1 MGKFLIISGIILVV
15 TGLLIQF
22 APKIPFLGRLPG
34 DFYFE
39 GRNFRLYFPLASGIV
54 ISILIS
60 LVMLL
65 INKAKH

>member
-15 TGLLIQF
+15 VGLLIQF

-34 DFYFE
+34 DFHFE
-39 GRNFRLYFPLASGIV
+39 HKNIRIYFPLASGTLIG
-54 ISILIS
+54 ILIS

>member
-15 TGLLIQF
+15 IGLLIQF
-22 APKIPFLGRLPG
+22 APKIPFLGKLPG
-34 DFYFE
+34 DFSFE
-39 GRNFRLYFPLASGIV
+39 HKNIKIYFPLASGIL

>member
-15 TGLLIQF
+15 IGLLIQF
-22 APKIPFLGRLPG
+22 APKIPFLGKLPG

-39 GRNFRLYFPLASGIV
+39 HKNIKIYFPLASGIL